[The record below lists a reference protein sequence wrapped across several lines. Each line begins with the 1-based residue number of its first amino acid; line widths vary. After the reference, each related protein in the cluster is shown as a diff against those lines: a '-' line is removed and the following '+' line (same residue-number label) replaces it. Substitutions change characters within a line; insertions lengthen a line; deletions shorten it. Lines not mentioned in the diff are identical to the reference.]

1 MKVKLMDKGTALPN
15 IWKQCGASYEEWEEL
30 CNGKEI
36 EVKTIADGI
45 KGLVVISGNK
55 NKGDK

>member
-1 MKVKLMDKGTALPN
+1 MKIKLIDKGTALPN

-36 EVKTIADGI
+36 EVKSVPDAINS
-45 KGLVVISGNK
+45 LVNVSG
-55 NKGDK
+55 GR